1 MRILLLSVIIAF
13 SGCADKTANFETLI
27 ARGKETELRSF
38 IARSSDTDQIHAAR
52 VRLSGIIY
60 SNAANATGIAPLITF
75 LNEFGRSPYAGKA
88 KELLAKRR
96 AIRAIESNQIWP
108 LMRFLHIHGDTSES
122 KKIRNLLEVRWF
134 DNIKQNPS
142 PLKVRKYI
150 DFFPEGKFRVDA
162 IELLAELEYKALGD
176 YPHPAKLRQIAIAFP
191 ETVWGKKAALK
202 IQHLIDMEQ
211 ILGGSLSDIQSII
224 EKKRGFDNAILKYAL
239 NKLLMKAI
247 YNIDIVEIRTICR
260 MDSSLC
266 SSSLMLAVETWN
278 RLSPA
283 AIKNLRQISVKAA
296 PFAPSMPI
304 NSLEIAMDGDD
315 LLTSWTSMTWLSS
328 IHTPRVFYM
337 LLERTGSIDP
347 AIAWGA
353 ENALIRWIQTAPF
366 WASQI
371 INIEYQRLSNNLH
384 EVVNTIKLNIL
395 ARALKRKSPVK
406 TSQLYD
412 IKYEFETIELLVLSA
427 GVLSGFVTSTTDD
440 RLRKLFG
447 REFEKLSSGFPSA
460 VSRENYVLARKLARR
475 CWILH
480 KRIESVYDALSVPSD
495 QLKVLRDQVKSSF
508 SLMNSRLSVMKN
520 WVSPN
525 TNPVEFTISL
535 WNRNRIEAINKLE
548 KGNITRNFWKEFFK
562 SNSVS
567 ITK

>member
-38 IARSSDTDQIHAAR
+38 IAQSSDTDHIHAAR
-52 VRLSGIIY
+52 VRLAGIIY
-60 SNAANATGIAPLITF
+60 NNAANATGIAPLITF
-75 LNEFGRSPYAGKA
+75 LNEFGRSPFAGKA
-88 KELLAKRR
+88 KELLAERR

-108 LMRFLHIHGDTSES
+108 LMRFLHIHADSPS
-122 KKIRNLLEVRWF
+122 AKKIRSLLETRWF
-134 DNIKQNPS
+134 NNIKKDSS

-150 DFFPEGKFRVDA
+150 DFFPDGKFRVEA
-162 IELLAELEYKALGD
+162 IELLAELEYKALGSH
-176 YPHPAKLRQIAIAFP
+176 PHPAKLRQLAIAFP
-191 ETVWGKKAALK
+191 DTIWGKKAALK

-211 ILGGSLSDIQSII
+211 ILGGSLSGIQSII
-224 EKKRGFDNAILKYAL
+224 EKKRSFDKAILKYAL
-239 NKLLMKAI
+239 NKLLKKAI
-247 YNIDIVEIRTICR
+247 YNIDIIEIRIICR
-260 MDSSLC
+260 IDKSLCNSSLI
-266 SSSLMLAVETWN
+266 LAVEAWN
-278 RLSPA
+278 KLSPT

-296 PFAPSMPI
+296 PFAPTMPI

-366 WASQI
+366 WATQI

-384 EVVNTIKLNIL
+384 EVVNTVKLNIL
-395 ARALKRKSPVK
+395 SRALKRKSPVK
-406 TSQLYD
+406 VSQLYD
-412 IKYEFETIELLVLSA
+412 IKYDLETVEMLVLSA

-440 RLRKLFG
+440 KLRKLFG

-460 VSRENYVLARKLARR
+460 VNRENYLLARKLARR

-495 QLKVLRDQVKSSF
+495 QLKVLRDQVKSRF

-520 WVSPN
+520 WVSPDS
-525 TNPVEFTISL
+525 NPVEFTVNM

-548 KGNITRNFWKEFFK
+548 KGNITRNFWKEFLK
-562 SNSVS
+562 SNPVSVS
-567 ITK
+567 K